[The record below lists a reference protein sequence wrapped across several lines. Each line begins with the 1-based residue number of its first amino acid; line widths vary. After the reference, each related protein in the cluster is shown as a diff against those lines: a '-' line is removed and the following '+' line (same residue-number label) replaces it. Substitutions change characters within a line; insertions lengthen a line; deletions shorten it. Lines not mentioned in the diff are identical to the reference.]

1 MFKKSAIIVLILIVT
16 LATGCSHK
24 NKVSNPLA
32 NVGSVQPDKVLF
44 DRAMDALQ
52 HRKYDVARLTFQ
64 TLINTY
70 PDSEYIARAKLGVA
84 DSWYNEGT
92 ATSLVQAESE
102 YKDFETFFPNMPEA
116 AEAQLKV
123 AGIHFKQMEKPDR
136 DYTHAKRAEDEY
148 RQLIQTYPDSKL
160 VPEAKQRL
168 REVQEILGDRE
179 YKIGRFYYLRQSYPA
194 AIARLKTL
202 ADQYPLY
209 SNAEE
214 ALWLLGQ
221 SYEAQAAFVRAN
233 KAFDTSAE
241 NRQKKEQLIGV
252 LHKKAADAYGRII
265 TRYPVTGRAKDAETR
280 LSDLSFPVP
289 KPTEEMIA
297 QNKAEEAGRE
307 EQGRMSAI
315 LGNLKSHPYL
325 GNAARTGEPSLE
337 DPQPTNATQVVK
349 DLETALAPA
358 KSTATVETV
367 KPGEERPNDPAPRSD
382 SGESTVPNPEPNQQG
397 TSAEAAQQPTTPP
410 AQVNEA
416 ASPDARK
423 DEGSTAASSGSGS
436 SASSS
441 TKSDDKKKNESSSKK
456 KKKKKLGIF

>member
-1 MFKKSAIIVLILIVT
+1 LVITAVMFLSA
-16 LATGCSHK
+16 CSHK
-24 NKVSNPLA
+24 NKVANPLA

-52 HRKYDVARLTFQ
+52 HRKFDVARLTFQ

-92 ATSLVQAESE
+92 ATALVQAESE
-102 YKDFETFFPNMPEA
+102 YKDFETFFPNMPES

-123 AGIHFKQMEKPDR
+123 AGIHYKQMEKPDR

-168 REVQEILGDRE
+168 REVQEILADRE
-179 YKIGRFYYLRQSYPA
+179 FKIGRFYYLRQSYPA

-221 SYEAQAAFVRAN
+221 AYEAQAAFVRGN
-233 KAFDTSAE
+233 KAFDTTAE
-241 NRQKKEQLIGV
+241 NRKKKEDLIGV
-252 LHKKAADAYGRII
+252 LQKKAAESYSRII
-265 TRYPVTGRAKDAETR
+265 TRYPVTGRAKDAEAR

-297 QNKAEEAGRE
+297 QNKAEEAGRHE
-307 EQGRMSAI
+307 PGMMSQI
-315 LGNLKSHPYL
+315 MGNFKSHPNL
-325 GNAARTGEPSLE
+325 SNAAQTGEPSLE

-358 KSTATVETV
+358 KSTATVETL
-367 KPGEERPNDPAPRSD
+367 KPGEERPNDPAPRSSPD
-382 SGESTVPNPEPNQQG
+382 
-397 TSAEAAQQPTTPP
+397 AAQQPTTPP

-416 ASPDARK
+416 ASPDAKK
-423 DEGSTAASSGSGS
+423 DDGSTAS

-441 TKSDDKKKNESSSKK
+441 SATPKDDNKKDESSSKK

>member
-1 MFKKSAIIVLILIVT
+1 MFKKSAIIVLIFVVA

-24 NKVSNPLA
+24 NKVANPLA

-52 HRKYDVARLTFQ
+52 HRKFDVARLTFQ

-70 PDSEYIARAKLGVA
+70 PDSEFIARAKLGVA
-84 DSWYNEGT
+84 DSWYEEGT
-92 ATSLVQAESE
+92 ATALVQAESE

-123 AGIHFKQMEKPDR
+123 AGIHYKQMEKADR

-168 REVQEILGDRE
+168 REVQEILGERE
-179 YKIGRFYYLRQSYPA
+179 FKIGRFYYLRGSYA
-194 AIARLKTL
+194 AAVARLKTL

-209 SNAEE
+209 SNSDE

-221 SYEAQAAFVRAN
+221 SYEDQVAFLRSN
-233 KAFDTSAE
+233 KQIDSNPE
-241 NRQKKEQLIGV
+241 MSRQREKLIGE
-252 LHKKAADAYGRII
+252 LHKKAAEAYGRIV
-265 TRYPVTGRAKDAETR
+265 TRYPVTGRAKDAAQR
-280 LSDLSFPVP
+280 LSDLSFSVP
-289 KPTEEMIA
+289 KATPEMIA
-297 QNKAEEAGRE
+297 QNKAEEEGRR
-307 EQGRMSAI
+307 EQGTMGK
-315 LGNLKSHPYL
+315 LMGNFKSHPSVST
-325 GNAARTGEPSLE
+325 AAKTGEPSLE
-337 DPQPTNATQVVK
+337 DPQPTSATQVMK
-349 DLETALAPA
+349 DLNAALEPA
-358 KSTATVETV
+358 KSTATVDTV
-367 KPGEERPNDPAPRSD
+367 KPGEERPNDPTPRSD
-382 SGESTVPNPEPNQQG
+382 NGGTTVPATKPTDPNQQG
-397 TSAEAAQQPTTPP
+397 PSPDAAQQPTTPP

-416 ASPDARK
+416 SSPDAKK
-423 DEGSTAASSGSGS
+423 DEGTTAS
-436 SASSS
+436 SSS

>member
-1 MFKKSAIIVLILIVT
+1 MLKKSAIIVLILVVA
-16 LATGCSHK
+16 LASGCARK
-24 NKVSNPLA
+24 NKVANPLA
-32 NVGSVQPDKVLF
+32 DVGSVQPDKVLF

-92 ATSLVQAESE
+92 ATALVQAESE

-123 AGIHFKQMEKPDR
+123 AGIHYKQMEKADR

-168 REVQEILGDRE
+168 REVQEILADRE
-179 YKIGRFYYLRQSYPA
+179 FKIGRFYYLRQSYPA

-214 ALWLLGQ
+214 ALWLLAQ
-221 SYEAQAAFVRAN
+221 SYEEQVAFLKSN
-233 KAFDTSAE
+233 KAIDANPEMS
-241 NRQKKEQLIGV
+241 RQREKLIGE
-252 LHKKAADAYGRII
+252 LHKKAADAYSRII
-265 TRYPVTGRAKDAETR
+265 TRYPVTGRAKDAEAR

-289 KPTEEMIA
+289 KATPEMIA
-297 QNKAEEAGRE
+297 QNKAEEEGRQ
-307 EQGRMSAI
+307 EQGR
-315 LGNLKSHPYL
+315 LGSIMGNFKTHPYV
-325 GNAARTGEPSLE
+325 GNTAHTGEPSME
-337 DPQPTNATQVVK
+337 DVQGTSATQVMK
-349 DLETALAPA
+349 DLNSALEPPKG
-358 KSTATVETV
+358 KSTAAVETV
-367 KPGEERPNDPAPRSD
+367 KSGEERPNDPTPRSD
-382 SGESTVPNPEPNQQG
+382 SGATAVPSTKPTDPNQQG
-397 TSAEAAQQPTTPP
+397 TSPDAAQQPTTPP

-416 ASPDARK
+416 ASPEAKK
-423 DEGSTAASSGSGS
+423 DEGSTES
-436 SASSS
+436 SSS
-441 TKSDDKKKNESSSKK
+441 TKSDDKKKDESSSKK

>member
-1 MFKKSAIIVLILIVT
+1 MKKSVFILVMALT
-16 LATGCSHK
+16 AAMFLSACSHK
-24 NKVSNPLA
+24 NKVQNPLA
-32 NVGSVQPDKVLF
+32 NLGSVQPDKVLF

-52 HRKYDVARLTFQ
+52 HRKYDVSRLTFQ

-92 ATSLVQAESE
+92 ATALVQAESE
-102 YKDFETFFPNMPEA
+102 YKDFQTFFPNMAEA

-123 AGIHFKQMEKPDR
+123 AGIHYRQMEKPDR

-168 REVQEILGDRE
+168 REVQEILGERE
-179 YKIGRFYYLRQSYPA
+179 FRIGRFYYLRQSYAA

-221 SYEAQAAFVRAN
+221 SYEEQVGFIRAN
-233 KAFDTSAE
+233 KAFDA
-241 NRQKKEQLIGV
+241 NADLRRKREQLIGE

-265 TRYPVTGRAKDAETR
+265 TRYPVTGRAKDAQAR

-289 KPTEEMIA
+289 TATPEAIA
-297 QNKAEEAGRE
+297 QNKAEEEGRKE
-307 EQGRMSAI
+307 PGMRTR
-315 LGNLKSHPYL
+315 LWNNLSSHPIVTT
-325 GNAARTGEPSLE
+325 AAKTGEPSME
-337 DPQPTNATQVVK
+337 DPQMTNATQVVK
-349 DLETALAPA
+349 EMESALTPP
-358 KSTATVETV
+358 KNTATVETL

-382 SGESTVPNPEPNQQG
+382 SGETAVPNAKPTDSNQQG
-397 TSAEAAQQPTTPP
+397 PSPDAAQPPANPP

-416 ASPDARK
+416 TAPDATTDK
-423 DEGSTAASSGSGS
+423 AAS
-436 SASSS
+436 SSS
-441 TKSDDKKKNESSSKK
+441 TKDDTKKDESSSKK